1 MVGLSVLFVVLSRSP
16 QVPAEGAR
24 ELEEQRAG
32 AAGAA
37 AASGRGHHGGHP
49 LRRVGLTA
57 ALKHWMEETLQLTRA
72 SPAPTLSNG

>member
-1 MVGLSVLFVVLSRSP
+1 MVDLSILFVVLSRSP

-37 AASGRGHHGGHP
+37 AASGRGHHRGHP
-49 LRRVGLTA
+49 LRSVGLTA
-57 ALKHWMEETLQLTRA
+57 ALTHWLEET
-72 SPAPTLSNG
+72 